1 MSMLKIKCFA
11 PWTHSYVGPS
21 GERGLCCRSQ
31 EIVGHS
37 KSTFDE
43 FWNSSE
49 MKSIRKTLID
59 GDFPAKYCMQCKNA
73 IHQDDKYFKSFNP
86 DSKTKEQITKSTD
99 AVGRTT
105 FIPYYLDYRL
115 SNICNLACRMCDSL
129 FSSKIESKVNTL
141 VPLAPVN
148 PKTKIESGIQNK
160 FQEEYYKIIHR
171 PGSKKLYF
179 ATGESLLQKEHWA
192 LLDYC
197 ISLNLSKDIKLSY
210 NTNLSYPLEII
221 EKNISKFQQFKS
233 IDLLVSFDSFGEA
246 GEFLRDGKNWNLFV
260 KNLEYINREPTFN
273 SVSLYY
279 VVTLPG
285 LLNLEETLKFLNYM
299 NLPLSV
305 SMVIPQGYAKLLDPR
320 ILTKQE
326 QKELYLKCLELCE
339 KHDSPTIEPLKN
351 MIEITLSN
359 VENQNDI
366 SKESLMEVASFA
378 YNLDLAFKRK
388 FLLTYYLEYKQT
400 RALATQLNSLIVTDQ
415 QKALLIKEEFWI
427 DQINKIKRKD
437 DIIQLF
443 PNIDSVETNKRG
455 EYLVVVS
462 NHSLLSRLLTPQ
474 AEYKKYESLAY
485 LEDQIEKKELVVI
498 YKNDLPPFSYL
509 FRNKK
514 IFKKIGPQ
522 IDFLL
527 GPFRKF
533 ISLHRIY
540 RYKKV

>member
-21 GERGLCCRSQ
+21 GERGLCCRS
-31 EIVGHS
+31 EEVVGHS
-37 KSTFDE
+37 ESSFDE

-49 MKSIRKTLID
+49 MKSIRKTFMD
-59 GDFPAKYCMQCKNA
+59 GDIPAKYCLQCKNA
-73 IHQDDKYFKSFNP
+73 IHPDDKYFKSFNP
-86 DSKTKEQITKSTD
+86 DNQEKVEIKKSTD
-99 AVGRTT
+99 SSGATT

-129 FSSKIESKVNTL
+129 FSSKIESKVNAL
-141 VPLAPVN
+141 APLAP
-148 PKTKIESGIQNK
+148 KTPNVKLESDIQK
-160 FQEEYYKIIHR
+160 KYQQEYYKIIHR
-171 PGSKKLYF
+171 PGAKKLYF

-192 LLDYC
+192 LLEYC

-210 NTNLSYPLEII
+210 NTNLSYPLEKIK
-221 EKNISKFQQFKS
+221 KNISKFKQFKS
-233 IDLLVSFDSFGEA
+233 IDMLVSFDSFGES
-246 GEFLRDGKNWNLFV
+246 GEFLRDGKNWNIFV
-260 KNLEYINREPTFN
+260 KNLEYIKNEPAFN

-285 LLNLEETLKFLNYM
+285 LLNLEETLKFLNYID
-299 NLPLSV
+299 LPLSV
-305 SMVIPQGYAKLLDPR
+305 SMVIAQGYAKLLDPR
-320 ILTKQE
+320 VLTKQG
-326 QKELYLKCLELCE
+326 QRELYLKCLELC
-339 KHDSPTIEPLKN
+339 KKYNSLTIEPLKK
-351 MIEITLSN
+351 MIEITLSS
-359 VENQNDI
+359 VENQSDV

-400 RALATQLNSLIVTDQ
+400 RNFATQLNSLIVADQ
-415 QKALLIKEEFWI
+415 EKALSIKEVFWI
-427 DQINKIKRKD
+427 EQINKIKRNS

-443 PNIDSVETNKRG
+443 PNVDRVQANLSG

-462 NHSLLSRLLTPQ
+462 NNSLLSRLLTPK
-474 AEYKKYESLAY
+474 AKYKKYESLNY

-498 YKNDLPPFSYL
+498 YKENLAPFTYL

-514 IFKKIGPQ
+514 ILKKFGPQ
-522 IDFLL
+522 IDYLL
-527 GPFRKF
+527 GPFKKF